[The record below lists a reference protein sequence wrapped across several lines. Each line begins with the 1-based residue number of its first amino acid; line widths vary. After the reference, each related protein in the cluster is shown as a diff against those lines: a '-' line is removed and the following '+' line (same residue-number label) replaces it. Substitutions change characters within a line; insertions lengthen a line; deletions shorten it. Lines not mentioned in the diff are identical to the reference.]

1 MDIGFIGLGD
11 VGKAKAKQLAQKG
24 YSVYGCDLPERRG
37 RLEEELQGSRVTLL
51 DKGNEISRRCD
62 VVFYAVEAENIASVV
77 EQYAPAT
84 RAGAIVA
91 GLTSV
96 KTPEV
101 LAFERHVPRTAH
113 IALVHDLYA
122 PSVRPIG
129 QTTAVIPYRV
139 TPDAYARLHSLLE
152 TFGSS
157 IIQLPDY
164 QTHDKITAD
173 TQAVTH
179 IGFESIGTAWK
190 RAEFFPWENPS
201 YTGGIDNYKI
211 LMTLRIY
218 GGKSHVF
225 CGLATLNPYVPE
237 QVGQYD
243 CSTAWLFKRIVREE
257 GREFKQRIERA
268 GNRVFGSAESPIM
281 LDDAIMGEFSLGNVQ
296 TRKPNSHLSLLAMV
310 DAWSELGICPYK
322 NLLCQTPIFRLRLG
336 IAEYLFRNPE
346 LLQESIE
353 TALGDRTIRGD
364 DFEFCTAVHEWS
376 SLVCRRET
384 AGYKEQFDETKEFLK
399 DRIPEGMKKSG
410 ELIARLASTS
420 L

>member
-11 VGKAKAKQLAQKG
+11 VGKTKAKQLAQQG

-37 RLEEELQGSRVTLL
+37 RLEEELQRSRVILL
-51 DKGNEISRRCD
+51 DDGKEISRRCD
-62 VVFYAVEAENIASVV
+62 AIFYAVEAENIASVV
-77 EQYAPAT
+77 ERYAPST
-84 RAGAIVA
+84 KQGAIVA

-96 KTPEV
+96 KTPEA
-101 LAFERHVPRTAH
+101 LAFERHVPSSAH

-122 PSVRPIG
+122 PSVRPAG
-129 QTTAVIPYRV
+129 QTTVIINYRS
-139 TPDAYARLHSLLE
+139 TPEAYSRIYSLLE
-152 TFGSS
+152 KFGSQV
-157 IIQLPDY
+157 IELPDY
-164 QTHDKITAD
+164 YTHDKITAD

-179 IGFESIGTAWK
+179 VGFESTGTAWK
-190 RAEFFPWENPS
+190 RAGFFPWENPS
-201 YTGGIDNYKI
+201 YTGGIDNGKI

-237 QVGQYD
+237 QVQQYD
-243 CSTAWLFKRIVREE
+243 KSTNWLFKRIVREE
-257 GREFKQRIERA
+257 GSEFKQRIEYARK
-268 GNRVFGSAESPIM
+268 RVFGSVEKPIM
-281 LDDAIMGEFSLGNVQ
+281 LDDAIMGEFSLGDVR

-310 DAWSELGICPYK
+310 DAWSELGISPYK

-336 IAEYLFRNPE
+336 IAEYLFRTPE
-346 LLQESIE
+346 LLQESID
-353 TALGDRTIRGD
+353 TALCDRTIRGD

-376 SLVCRRET
+376 SLVCHKQI
-384 AGYKEQFDETKEFLK
+384 AGYKQQFDETKEFLK

-410 ELIARLASTS
+410 ELIARLAEKN